1 MSVCTVRCCACG
13 AGPVPGGCWDSGSG
27 QPLAACTSLTLWSSA
42 VRAAVVLHLG
52 VWKVRGL
59 THWESVVR
67 EGRDSVQCCVCEW
80 LQTRHCVLPVIS
92 YSVIICVSGIPLSLR
107 YAVCVCVCV

>member
-1 MSVCTVRCCACG
+1 MSVCTVHYCTCG

-52 VWKVRGL
+52 KGC
-59 THWESVVR
+59 
-67 EGRDSVQCCVCEW
+67 GR
-80 LQTRHCVLPVIS
+80 
-92 YSVIICVSGIPLSLR
+92 
-107 YAVCVCVCV
+107 

>member
-52 VWKVRGL
+52 MGC
-59 THWESVVR
+59 
-67 EGRDSVQCCVCEW
+67 GR
-80 LQTRHCVLPVIS
+80 
-92 YSVIICVSGIPLSLR
+92 
-107 YAVCVCVCV
+107 

>member
-42 VRAAVVLHLG
+42 VRAAIVVHLG
-52 VWKVRGL
+52 MGSGEEVDSVGVSGEGGQG
-59 THWESVVR
+59 TMCSVVCGIG
-67 EGRDSVQCCVCEW
+67 GRS
-80 LQTRHCVLPVIS
+80 
-92 YSVIICVSGIPLSLR
+92 SLE
-107 YAVCVCVCV
+107 

>member
-42 VRAAVVLHLG
+42 VRATVVLHLG
-52 VWKVRGL
+52 MGVGGEGVD
-59 THWESVVR
+59 SVVR
-67 EGRDSVQCCVCEW
+67 EGRDGVQCCVW
-80 LQTRHCVLPVIS
+80 D
-92 YSVIICVSGIPLSLR
+92 
-107 YAVCVCVCV
+107 